1 MTTYTPQEIIPWGE
15 IHYIE
20 DLLERLKAKIIAD
33 NAGGIMRRD
42 AHAKMHGV
50 VKAEF
55 IIEPNLPEELQIG
68 LFKEAKTYPAW
79 IRFSNQSGSL
89 SPDIERDIRGMAIKL
104 MGVAGRKTPR
114 RGKRRTNP
122 WFYCHQHQRVRH

>member
-1 MTTYTPQEIIPWGE
+1 
-15 IHYIE
+15 
-20 DLLERLKAKIIAD
+20 
-33 NAGGIMRRD
+33 MRRD

-104 MGVAGRKTPR
+104 MGVAGRKTAR
-114 RGKRRTNP
+114 TGKRRTNP
-122 WFYCHQHQRVRH
+122 